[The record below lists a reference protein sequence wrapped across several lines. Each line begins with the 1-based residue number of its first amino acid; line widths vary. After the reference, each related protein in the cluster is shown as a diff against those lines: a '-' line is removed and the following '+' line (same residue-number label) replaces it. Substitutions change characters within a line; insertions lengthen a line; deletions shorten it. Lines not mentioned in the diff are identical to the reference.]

1 MPTLAHH
8 DRGLAEGP
16 AQFHGLG
23 LRGPEDQKTLLGRMV
38 TRWIGNALA
47 FVDLSKAASA
57 KLLAQEEIR
66 FTVAPLP
73 ALRVFAD
80 PAVRVPSGDEHP

>member
-38 TRWIGNALA
+38 TRWSRGYKNC
-47 FVDLSKAASA
+47 VVCVG
-57 KLLAQEEIR
+57 R
-66 FTVAPLP
+66 
-73 ALRVFAD
+73 
-80 PAVRVPSGDEHP
+80 